1 MPGSH
6 CPPLAVTEW
15 RVLLVSFFAFT
26 LYILNAF
33 VRIKYVPI
41 LQPLR
46 RSVNSAIVSRF
57 ARNPPLASVIEPKLC
72 SERNFLLYFA
82 VQRAKVGLIP
92 PFQAGFFAA
101 RFQEASSSQYM
112 RKFDIYM
119 KYLHITPWSDWKK
132 TSICMCKESAK
143 EEIIFSTIFI

>member
-1 MPGSH
+1 
-6 CPPLAVTEW
+6 VTEW

-72 SERNFLLYFA
+72 SERNFLFFCPGRGGG
-82 VQRAKVGLIP
+82 VVFP
-92 PFQAGFFAA
+92 PFLGGGFFAA

-119 KYLHITPWSDWKK
+119 KYLHITP
-132 TSICMCKESAK
+132 
-143 EEIIFSTIFI
+143 

>member
-1 MPGSH
+1 MLFRSGAVQIAAPECYSHGFCVPGSH

-119 KYLHITPWSDWKK
+119 KYLHITP
-132 TSICMCKESAK
+132 
-143 EEIIFSTIFI
+143 

>member
-1 MPGSH
+1 
-6 CPPLAVTEW
+6 VTEW

-26 LYILNAF
+26 FYILNAF

-72 SERNFLLYFA
+72 SE
-82 VQRAKVGLIP
+82 
-92 PFQAGFFAA
+92 
-101 RFQEASSSQYM
+101 
-112 RKFDIYM
+112 
-119 KYLHITPWSDWKK
+119 
-132 TSICMCKESAK
+132 
-143 EEIIFSTIFI
+143 

>member
-1 MPGSH
+1 M
-6 CPPLAVTEW
+6 TEW

-82 VQRAKVGLIP
+82 VQRAKVGLVP

-101 RFQEASSSQYM
+101 RFQETSSSQYM

-119 KYLHITPWSDWKK
+119 KYLHITP
-132 TSICMCKESAK
+132 
-143 EEIIFSTIFI
+143 